1 MLKGLSVQCYV
12 DYSAYQLVTR
22 NCQSVGA
29 PSAHM
34 EAMTRA
40 RMARVMAA
48 LNKNIRYSLGP
59 ASLVSIGRVVLQE
72 EKKNLHGPLYNATSV
87 VLLQGTLRAQNIFCS
102 LESSIHA

>member
-48 LNKNIRYSLGP
+48 LNKNIGYSIGL
-59 ASLVSIGRVVLQE
+59 ASLVFIGRVVLQR
-72 EKKNLHGPLYNATSV
+72 KRRTYTGLCTMLHP
-87 VLLQGTLRAQNIFCS
+87 
-102 LESSIHA
+102 